1 MRLRARLGR
10 LRIRARAAEEDR
22 SWNAEAG
29 LGGAFLAALLLL
41 APPAAAPAASA
52 QASRAAPASLQT
64 QWTREGL
71 PDHFVYHLAADPT
84 RPGRLYAYG
93 GLFGGKGR
101 NTNMNLFRSDDGGQ
115 WENISQ
121 GNVGSIFAGGL
132 AVDDSGV
139 VYVSDSHSIH
149 ISRDGGSA
157 WETVSGPPGDRALAV
172 VPTEPP
178 TLYTVGG
185 LTGFARSTDGGV
197 TWDLIDRQLLCDAT
211 SLAADAAAPSTVYL
225 AGACG
230 VLRSK
235 WGGTNW
241 SLLLSVSLGS
251 NAYLIPYIALNPS
264 DPSVLYVGG
273 YNGYSPDDPAVQG
286 LWRSRDGGVSWDH
299 VNSEFPIKGLRFDE
313 RDPSHQT
320 LLALGDRE
328 LFWSADGGA
337 TWASLRGPPASVTVF
352 PHDFIASGDRVV
364 VATNGDGIWSA
375 PLPPLPPLP

>member
-1 MRLRARLGR
+1 MCRSRAQSGPATRPRRLLWLRTTVGPETRVVGTAPVVPSGIGRRPSRGNPPRALARLMRLRARLGR

-197 TWDLIDRQLLCDAT
+197 TW
-211 SLAADAAAPSTVYL
+211 
-225 AGACG
+225 
-230 VLRSK
+230 
-235 WGGTNW
+235 
-241 SLLLSVSLGS
+241 
-251 NAYLIPYIALNPS
+251 
-264 DPSVLYVGG
+264 
-273 YNGYSPDDPAVQG
+273 
-286 LWRSRDGGVSWDH
+286 
-299 VNSEFPIKGLRFDE
+299 
-313 RDPSHQT
+313 
-320 LLALGDRE
+320 
-328 LFWSADGGA
+328 
-337 TWASLRGPPASVTVF
+337 
-352 PHDFIASGDRVV
+352 
-364 VATNGDGIWSA
+364 
-375 PLPPLPPLP
+375 